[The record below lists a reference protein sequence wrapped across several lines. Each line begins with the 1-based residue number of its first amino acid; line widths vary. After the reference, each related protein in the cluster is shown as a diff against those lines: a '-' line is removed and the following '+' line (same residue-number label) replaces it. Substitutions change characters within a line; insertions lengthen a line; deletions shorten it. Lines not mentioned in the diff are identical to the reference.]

1 MPNNFR
7 CTDWRP
13 DCCIL
18 YFIFRKSHE
27 RTVPKAEHNFL
38 LIQKRPEYVNFCG
51 FTVFVVIHSIS
62 TSTSKYHTAPTFEN
76 CVLWRRNSPRSSL
89 HSPSSPPYFSHRK
102 LPSELFLCLY
112 ALCFFMCSL
121 FFFNP
126 ASQLP
131 YISKLSWVEH
141 VHKWKKILR

>member
-62 TSTSKYHTAPTFEN
+62 TSTSKYHTAPIFEN

-112 ALCFFMCSL
+112 ALCFLCVL
-121 FFFNP
+121 CFFFNP